1 MKIQFR
7 MTVSG
12 VVREDGGVHAAAL
25 WNGGESAALIRPIA
39 KHEAEAL
46 APLYGKQGAIR
57 VTFDTGEDSGGY
69 DALTR
74 EDRDTGSKLQEHR
87 GAHVYLD
94 TLRAPRELHGAA
106 LSIAERIARIPR
118 DAAPPLKRGR
128 PCCCADAMRYD
139 VSLVSEGT
147 VWVIRARNSMVVR
160 FCPFCGAK
168 LPEVTP

>member
-118 DAAPPLKRGR
+118 DAAPPLVGGR
-128 PCCCADAMRYD
+128 PSCCEKGKRNLFTREY
-139 VSLVSEGT
+139 
-147 VWVIRARNSMVVR
+147 WVYLNPDGNCIGWML